1 MKKYCYNYP
10 KPSVTTDCIIIKNA
24 REPELLLIK
33 RKHDPFQNLW
43 ALPGGFVEI
52 DEDLEPGAKRE
63 IEEETGLYGIEIA
76 QFKTFGKPGRDPRG
90 RTISIVYYTIIEN
103 EVNIEAGDDA
113 AKAEW
118 FPLHELPK
126 LAFDH
131 NQIIEEFL
139 KSSIL
144 EYISNKKIKK

>member
-1 MKKYCYNYP
+1 MKILSQVQKERL
-10 KPSVTTDCIIIKNA
+10 KK
-24 REPELLLIK
+24 K
-33 RKHDPFQNLW
+33 
-43 ALPGGFVEI
+43 
-52 DEDLEPGAKRE
+52 
-63 IEEETGLYGIEIA
+63 TGLHDIEIT

-118 FPLHELPK
+118 FPLDELPE

-131 NQIIEEFL
+131 QENHTRFYQRFKITLSNLYFN
-139 KSSIL
+139 SITQFI
-144 EYISNKKIKK
+144 YILSIYIF